1 MAICGIAVEREG
13 QPVHGT
19 VLDAML
25 SELTV
30 LPGSSPNQISR
41 SDFGLGSVS
50 SAGTAS
56 LWVSDALA
64 VACDADIYNRGE
76 LLACLTSPP
85 PEDSLAALLGA
96 VFQKYGT
103 STLEKLRGAF
113 AIAIWQPASR
123 TLLLAVDRFGIRPL
137 SYASNGAAII
147 FASYARGI
155 MASRRVE
162 KKLNPD
168 AIADYFN
175 YNVVPAPK
183 SAFAGISRLQPGEY
197 LLWQNGRQGRVRY
210 WEMQYPEDARGS
222 KDELANELLERMKDA
237 VCAASGDL
245 DRHRTGCFLSGGT
258 DSSSVAGLLGQVKQ
272 QPANT
277 FSIGFAEERWNE
289 LNYAHL
295 AAQHFHTRH
304 TDVVMGPQEAYEMIP
319 KLVEAYDEPFANS
332 SAIPTYWCAKL
343 AREHGMAVLLAGDG
357 GDELFGGNER
367 YRTEQIFLLYQN
379 IPSIVRRTLEP
390 VVFAAP
396 ASLPLFRKAQKYIR
410 TSNTGN
416 PERYCQWRLL
426 QKFSPKDV
434 LGPEL
439 NGNGNG
445 HGDLL
450 SVIRAHYQAAPA
462 KSELNRLLYVD
473 VKMTLGDEDLPK
485 VGRTAELA
493 GIGVRFPYLD
503 HHLAEF
509 TGHLPASLKV
519 RGLQKRYLFKRATR
533 NLLPKA
539 ILEKKKHGFGVPIG
553 LWLKTVPQFRQ
564 MARDVLLDSR
574 TYQRGYFRRALVEQL
589 FASLERDNTPYFGD
603 LLWVF
608 LMLELW
614 HRRHMEGS
622 RP

>member
-13 QPVHGT
+13 QPVHRG

-25 SELTV
+25 SELTM
-30 LPGSSPNQISR
+30 LPGSARSQISR
-41 SDFGLGSVS
+41 SDFGLGAIS
-50 SAGTAS
+50 SAENAS
-56 LWVSDALA
+56 LWVSEALA
-64 VACDADIYNRGE
+64 VACDADIYNKGE
-76 LLACLTSPP
+76 LLASLASPP
-85 PEDSLAALLGA
+85 PEDSIAALIGA
-96 VFQKYGT
+96 VFHQYGV

-123 TLLLAVDRFGIRPL
+123 TLLLAVDRFGIQPL
-137 SYASNGAAII
+137 SYATDGAAII

-155 MASRRVE
+155 LASCRME

-168 AIADYFN
+168 AIVDYFN

-183 SAFAGISRLQPGEY
+183 SAFAGVSRLQPGEY
-197 LLWQNGRQGRVRY
+197 LLWQDGRQRRLRY

-222 KDELANELLERMKDA
+222 KDDLANELLERMKDA
-237 VCAASGDL
+237 VSATSRDL
-245 DRHRTGCFLSGGT
+245 DHDRTGCFLSGGT
-258 DSSSVAGLLGQVKQ
+258 DSSSVAGLLGQVKH

-277 FSIGFAEERWNE
+277 FSIGFAEARWNE

-304 TDVVMGPQEAYEMIP
+304 TDFVMGSEDAYQTIP
-319 KLVEAYDEPFANS
+319 KIVEAYDEPFANS

-367 YRTEQIFLLYQN
+367 YRTEQIFLFYQN
-379 IPSIVRRTLEP
+379 VPGILRRIVEP
-390 VVFAAP
+390 IVFGAP

-426 QKFSPKDV
+426 QRFSPKEV
-434 LGPEL
+434 LGPGL
-439 NGNGNG
+439 NGKGNG

-450 SVIRAHYQAAPA
+450 NVIRAHYQAAPA
-462 KSELNRLLYVD
+462 TSELNRLLYVD

-485 VGRTAELA
+485 VVRTAELA
-493 GIGVRFPYLD
+493 GISVRFPYLD

-509 TGHLPASLKV
+509 TGHLPAGLKV
-519 RGLQKRYLFKRATR
+519 RGLEKRYLFKRAAR
-533 NLLPKA
+533 GLLPKA

-553 LWLKTVPQFRQ
+553 LWLKTAPQFRQ
-564 MARDVLLDSR
+564 MARDVLFDPR
-574 TYQRGYFRRALVEQL
+574 TYQRGYFRRPLLEQL
-589 FASLERDNTPYFGD
+589 FANLERDNTPYFGD